1 MNFFVNSAAY
11 KKCSCGKNK
20 QKVRAANCV
29 GSRMNRDV
37 LPRLGMATAP
47 MQKSRGTGRETRK
60 ASARPP
66 VPAAGALFL
75 PALPSR
81 LSMAAAP
88 AVAQQASPRFCL
100 RLWLLLMGD
109 WRSDNTRGPDPPFSL
124 PVHTG
129 FLRATRH
136 VFPGF
141 FATCD
146 ICPRRSGAEGFS
158 PGLFAK
164 RPLSR
169 ATAPALPQGRPA
181 SCRLL
186 AFLWTPVF
194 WNTRPAILAPISP
207 PAAERKVFRQAFL
220 QKGRCPAPQP
230 LSGLHRT
237 LS

>member
-1 MNFFVNSAAY
+1 
-11 KKCSCGKNK
+11 
-20 QKVRAANCV
+20 
-29 GSRMNRDV
+29 
-37 LPRLGMATAP
+37 
-47 MQKSRGTGRETRK
+47 MQKSRGAGRETRK

-75 PALPSR
+75 PALPPR
-81 LSMAAAP
+81 LSVAAAP

-100 RLWLLLMGD
+100 RLWLYGCETGVLRTHGAQIPLFPC
-109 WRSDNTRGPDPPFSL
+109 RCTRGFCGPHDIL
-124 PVHTG
+124 
-129 FLRATRH
+129 
-136 VFPGF
+136 FPGF
-141 FATCD
+141 FAGCD
-146 ICPRRSGAEGFS
+146 ICFRRSGAEGFS

-169 ATAPALPQGRPA
+169 ATAPALPQGSPA

-194 WNTRPAILAPISP
+194 WNTRPAILAPTSP
-207 PAAERKVFRQAFL
+207 AAAERKVFRQAFL
-220 QKGRCPAPQP
+220 QKGRYPAPQP